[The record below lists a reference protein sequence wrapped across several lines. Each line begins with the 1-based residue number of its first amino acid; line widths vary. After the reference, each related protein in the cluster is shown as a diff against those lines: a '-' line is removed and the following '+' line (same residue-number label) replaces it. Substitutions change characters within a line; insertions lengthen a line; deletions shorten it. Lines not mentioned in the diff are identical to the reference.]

1 MNTWSLWNADRSTC
15 SVTLRLSS
23 LLLVVCAILLTG
35 GCVERSGALALEVDE
50 QTLTTLASTDRD
62 TTIILVYSPD
72 DCFSCGGEYTV
83 WRRLQDDGR
92 ADLRLVLTRTPTDG
106 ELRRIR
112 LARINVAASWRGNTA
127 RPSLPRVYLLA
138 RGSVRDSAI
147 GPFEQ
152 ASLVRKLLPASL
164 GDSLVDR

>member
-1 MNTWSLWNADRSTC
+1 MRTWSPRIASRSTC
-15 SVTLRLSS
+15 GVTIRLSS
-23 LLLVVCAILLTG
+23 LLLVCANLLTG
-35 GCVERSGALALEVDE
+35 GCGDRSGALALEVDE
-50 QTLTTLASTDRD
+50 QTLTTLASNDRD

-72 DCFSCGGEYTV
+72 DCFSCGGEYAV

-106 ELRRIR
+106 ELRRMR
-112 LARINVAASWRGNTA
+112 LARINASARWRGNTA

-138 RGSVRDSAI
+138 QGSVRDSAI

-152 ASLVRKLLPASL
+152 ANLVRRLSPASL
-164 GDSLVDR
+164 SDSLVDR